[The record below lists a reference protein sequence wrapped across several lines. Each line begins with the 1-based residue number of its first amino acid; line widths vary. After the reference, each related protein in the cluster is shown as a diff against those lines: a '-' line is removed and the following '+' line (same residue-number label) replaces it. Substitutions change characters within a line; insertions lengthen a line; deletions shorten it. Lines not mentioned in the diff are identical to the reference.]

1 MIATAATA
9 TTVTVA
15 DAESPVLWVV
25 DLAGSERSKRTG
37 AVYTDSR
44 QKEVHTHYTYYI
56 MSDTLLYC
64 IAVTCQPFVQG
75 LQAQADMQIVCK

>member
-1 MIATAATA
+1 MIATTVAATA
-9 TTVTVA
+9 TAA

-44 QKEVHTHYTYYI
+44 QKEVYTLCTLYY
-56 MSDTLLYC
+56 
-64 IAVTCQPFVQG
+64 V
-75 LQAQADMQIVCK
+75 